1 MNLMKRHFFGLSTTA
16 LLGAV
21 AFATACGSDKDGSLL
36 DPGSSGSGGQGSSGK
51 GNGGTGNIILDPMN
65 MAGDDS
71 GTGVGGANCG
81 FTKLTAASPNVNLLL
96 VVDRSGSMNIMPDG
110 FDGKTKWEVLQAA
123 LAATLGEVES
133 KLSLGVDLYPYSGKS
148 GGALANACQMP
159 SSEAVVVPVQQG
171 EEAAPLI
178 LAALMSNEPEMGAQ
192 TPTALA
198 LARAKDYYTA
208 GAGKSLEGEK
218 YVLLATDGGPNCSAD
233 ADPSCDGST
242 CTVNLDQGI
251 GPGQN
256 LCDPELD
263 PDGPSKCLDDVASIQ
278 AVTELADAGIK
289 TFVIGIPGTEAYA
302 ATLDALA
309 EESGVEN
316 PDAPPS
322 YFAVSAAGGV
332 DGLTDVLTR
341 VTTGLITS
349 CKLQLEEE
357 PPNIDDVFV
366 VIDGQLLE
374 QGAADGWQESDPVT
388 SPPTIEIQG
397 ATCAKLETEGAEY
410 INVSYGCPNFD
421 PH

>member
-1 MNLMKRHFFGLSTTA
+1 MIAMKRHLFGLSTATI
-16 LLGAV
+16 LGALALV
-21 AFATACGSDKDGSLL
+21 TACGDDKDGSPV
-36 DPGSSGSGGQGSSGK
+36 DGGGSSGSGGQSGGK
-51 GNGGTGNIILDPMN
+51 ANAGTGNIMLDPMN
-65 MAGDDS
+65 LAGDDS
-71 GTGVGGANCG
+71 GVGQGGANCG
-81 FTKLTAASPNVNLLL
+81 FTKLTAAPPNVNLLL
-96 VVDRSGSMNIMPDG
+96 VVDRSGSMNIEPEG
-110 FDGKTKWEVLQAA
+110 FEGKSKWAVLQAA
-123 LAATLGEVES
+123 LAATLAEVES
-133 KLSLGVDLYPYSGKS
+133 KLSLGIDLYPYSGES
-148 GGALANACQMP
+148 GGALDDACQMP
-159 SSEAVVVPVQQG
+159 SSDAVVVPVQNG
-171 EEAAPLI
+171 EDAAPLI
-178 LAALMSNEPEMGAQ
+178 LAALMDNEPEMGGQ

-233 ADPSCDGST
+233 AELRCDGAT
-242 CTVNLDQGI
+242 CTVNLDNGV

-278 AVTELADAGIK
+278 AVTELAEAGIK

-302 ATLDALA
+302 GTLDALA
-309 EESGVEN
+309 EQSGVEN

-357 PPNIDDVFV
+357 PPNINDVFV
-366 VIDGQLLE
+366 VIDGLLLE
-374 QGAADGWQESDPVT
+374 QGAADGWQESDPAT

-397 ATCAKLETEGAEY
+397 ATCDKLETDGAEY

>member
-1 MNLMKRHFFGLSTTA
+1 MKRHFFGFSSA
-16 LLGAV
+16 AILGAV
-21 AFATACGSDKDGSLL
+21 VFATACGGEKDGSLL
-36 DPGSSGSGGQGSSGK
+36 DDGKGGSGSQTSGGK
-51 GNGGTGNIILDPMN
+51 ANAGTGNIMLDPMN
-65 MAGDDS
+65 MGGDDS
-71 GTGVGGANCG
+71 GVGMGGANCG
-81 FTKLTAASPNVNLLL
+81 FTNLTAAPPNVNLLL
-96 VVDRSGSMNIMPDG
+96 VVDRSFSMNLKPEG
-110 FDGKTKWEVLQAA
+110 FDGKTKWQVLQAA

-133 KLSLGVDLYPYSGKS
+133 KLSLGVDLYPYSGES
-148 GGALANACQMP
+148 GGALDGACQMP
-159 SSEAVVVPVQQG
+159 SSEAVVVPVQNG
-171 EEAAPLI
+171 EDAAPLI
-178 LAALMSNEPEMGAQ
+178 LSALMSNEPETGAQ
-192 TPTALA
+192 TPTAIA
-198 LARAKDYYTA
+198 LARAKAYYTT

-233 ADPSCDGST
+233 DTLRCEAAT
-242 CTVNLDQGI
+242 CTVNLDYNVD
-251 GPGQN
+251 PAQN
-256 LCDPELD
+256 LCDPEND

-278 AVTELADAGIK
+278 AVTELAEAGIK

-302 ATLDALA
+302 GTLAALA
-309 EESGVEN
+309 EQSGVEN

-357 PPNIDDVFV
+357 PPNINDVFV
-366 VIDGQLLE
+366 VIDGLLVKH
-374 QGAADGWQESDPVT
+374 GDADGWQESDPAT

-397 ATCAKLETEGAEY
+397 ATCDKLETDGAEY

>member
-1 MNLMKRHFFGLSTTA
+1 MSNMKRHFFGFSSVA
-16 LLGAV
+16 ILGAV
-21 AFATACGSDKDGSLL
+21 VFATACGGDEDGSLL

-51 GNGGTGNIILDPMN
+51 ANGGTGNIILDPMN
-65 MAGDDS
+65 MGGDDTV
-71 GTGVGGANCG
+71 GMGGANCG
-81 FTKLTAASPNVNLLL
+81 FTNLTAAPPNVNLLL
-96 VVDRSGSMNIMPDG
+96 VVDRSGSMNIKPEG
-110 FDGKTKWEVLQAA
+110 FDGQTKWAVLQAA

-133 KLSLGVDLYPYSGKS
+133 KLSLGVDLYPYSGTS
-148 GGALANACQMP
+148 GGTLTDACQMP
-159 SSEAVVVPVQQG
+159 SAEAVVVPVQNG
-171 EEAAPLI
+171 EDAAPLI
-178 LAALMSNEPEMGAQ
+178 LAALMGNEPEMGGQ

-198 LARAKDYYTA
+198 LTRAKEYYTT

-233 ADPSCDGST
+233 AALRCDGAT
-242 CTVNLDQGI
+242 CTVNLDQGVD
-251 GPGQN
+251 PQQN

-263 PDGPSKCLDDVASIQ
+263 PDGPSKCLDDAASIQ
-278 AVTELADAGIK
+278 AVTELADVGIK

-302 ATLDALA
+302 GTLDALA
-309 EESGVEN
+309 EQSGVEN

-366 VIDGQLLE
+366 VIDGLLLE
-374 QGAADGWQESDPVT
+374 QGAADGWQESDPAT

-397 ATCAKLETEGAEY
+397 ATCGKLESDGAEY